1 MWVAALLI
9 GIALGG
15 AVGWLARR
23 GEVQALAAQ
32 VESER
37 AAAQANEAW
46 ERRFEQLSAKAL
58 RDNSES
64 FLQLAGAKFDPIQS
78 TLKAFDEHTRGLETA
93 REGAY
98 AQLTTQVQSL
108 AGAQQQLRS
117 ETGAL
122 VTALRAPGRSRPLG
136 RDAAQAHGRGR
147 GDARV
152 LRLRPAGERDR
163 GRPAAPSGPDR
174 EAARRP
180 QRRSSTRR
188 RRSRRCLDALDD
200 RLDDEAA
207 RREARRLQA
216 PRPRPRRPSSSAKS
230 YWQQFTPTPD
240 FVILFLPGESFYRTA
255 IQQDPELLELHASAR
270 VIIASPTTLITLLR
284 AIAVG
289 WREEKIAESARAVSE
304 LGRELYER
312 LATMVDHF
320 ARVGKGLDSAVQA
333 YNQTVGSLE
342 RRVLVSA
349 RRFPEHGDRDR
360 QADRRARAGRQ
371 VDAAAADDRAA
382 DAAAPPTRPSR

>member
-1 MWVAALLI
+1 MWIAALLI
-9 GIALGG
+9 GIAAGG
-15 AVGWLARR
+15 AVGWLLRR
-23 GEVQALAAQ
+23 GEIQALEAR

-37 AAAQANEAW
+37 AAVQANEEW

-93 REGAY
+93 RQGAY
-98 AQLTTQVQSL
+98 SQLTTQVQSL
-108 AGAQQQLRS
+108 ATAQQQLRS

-122 VTALRAPGRSRPLG
+122 VSALRAP
-136 RDAAQAHGRGR
+136 DVRGR
-147 GDARV
+147 WGEMQLKRTVEAAGMLEYCDFVRQESATGDGR
-152 LRLRPAGERDR
+152 RLRPDLIVKLPG
-163 GRPAAPSGPDR
+163 GRNVIVDAKTPLQAL
-174 EAARRP
+174 
-180 QRRSSTRR
+180 
-188 RRSRRCLDALDD
+188 LDSLDD
-200 RLDDEAA
+200 RLDDGQRAA
-207 RREARRLQA
+207 KLADFKRHVREHVAQL
-216 PRPRPRRPSSSAKS
+216 SAKS

-255 IQQDPELLELHASAR
+255 IQEDPELLDLHASAR

-320 ARVGKGLDSAVQA
+320 SRVGKGLDTAVQA

-349 RRFPEHGDRDR
+349 RRFPEHGIATGK
-360 QADRRARAGRQ
+360 QIAELVP
-371 VDAAAADDRAA
+371 VDKSTQQPQTIELPTRPAA
-382 DAAAPPTRPSR
+382 DAA

>member
-1 MWVAALLI
+1 MWIATLLI
-9 GIALGG
+9 GIAAGG
-15 AVGWLARR
+15 AVGWLLRR
-23 GEVQALAAQ
+23 GEVQALEAR

-37 AAAQANEAW
+37 AAAQANEEW

-93 REGAY
+93 RQGAY
-98 AQLTTQVQSL
+98 SQLTTQVQSL
-108 AGAQQQLRS
+108 ATAQQQLRS

-122 VTALRAPGRSRPLG
+122 VSALRAP
-136 RDAAQAHGRGR
+136 DVRGR
-147 GDARV
+147 WGEMQLKRTVEAAGMLEYCDFVRQESATEDGR
-152 LRLRPAGERDR
+152 RLRPDLIVKLPG
-163 GRPAAPSGPDR
+163 GRNVIVDAKTPLQAL
-174 EAARRP
+174 
-180 QRRSSTRR
+180 
-188 RRSRRCLDALDD
+188 LDSLDD
-200 RLDDEAA
+200 RLDDAQRAA
-207 RREARRLQA
+207 KLADFKRHVREHVAQL
-216 PRPRPRRPSSSAKS
+216 SAKS

-255 IQQDPELLELHASAR
+255 IQEDPELLDVHASAR

-320 ARVGKGLDSAVQA
+320 ANVGKRLDGAVQA

-349 RRFPEHGDRDR
+349 RKFPEHGIGTDR
-360 QADRRARAGRQ
+360 QIVELAP
-371 VDAAAADDRAA
+371 VDKSTQQPQTIELPTRSAA
-382 DAAAPPTRPSR
+382 DAA

>member
-1 MWVAALLI
+1 
-9 GIALGG
+9 
-15 AVGWLARR
+15 
-23 GEVQALAAQ
+23 VQALEAR

-37 AAAQANEAW
+37 AAVQANEEW

-93 REGAY
+93 RQGAY
-98 AQLTTQVQSL
+98 SQLTTQVQSL
-108 AGAQQQLRS
+108 ATAQQQLRS

-122 VTALRAPGRSRPLG
+122 VNALRAP
-136 RDAAQAHGRGR
+136 DVRGR
-147 GDARV
+147 WGEMQLKRTVEAAGMLEYCDFVRQESATEDGR
-152 LRLRPAGERDR
+152 RLRPDLIVKLPG
-163 GRPAAPSGPDR
+163 GRNVIVDAKTPLQAL
-174 EAARRP
+174 
-180 QRRSSTRR
+180 
-188 RRSRRCLDALDD
+188 LDSLDD
-200 RLDDEAA
+200 RLDDGQRAA
-207 RREARRLQA
+207 KLADFKRHVREHVAQL
-216 PRPRPRRPSSSAKS
+216 SAKS

-255 IQQDPELLELHASAR
+255 IQEDPGLLDLHASAR

-320 ARVGKGLDSAVQA
+320 SRVGKGLDTAVQA

-349 RRFPEHGDRDR
+349 RRFPEHGIATGK
-360 QADRRARAGRQ
+360 QIAELAP
-371 VDAAAADDRAA
+371 VDKSTQQPQTIELPTRPAA
-382 DAAAPPTRPSR
+382 DAA

>member
-1 MWVAALLI
+1 MWIAALLI

-15 AVGWLARR
+15 AVGWLLRR
-23 GEVQALAAQ
+23 GEVQALEAR

-37 AAAQANEAW
+37 TAAQANEQW

-64 FLQLAGAKFDPIQS
+64 FLQLAGAKFDPLQS
-78 TLKAFDEHTRGLETA
+78 TLKTLDEHTRGLETA
-93 REGAY
+93 RQGAY
-98 AQLTTQVQSL
+98 AELTTQVQSL

-122 VTALRAPGRSRPLG
+122 VTALRAP
-136 RDAAQAHGRGR
+136 DVRGR
-147 GDARV
+147 WGEMQLKRTVEAAGMLEYCDFVRQESATEDGR
-152 LRLRPAGERDR
+152 RLRPDLIVKLPG
-163 GRPAAPSGPDR
+163 GRNVIVDAKTPLQAL
-174 EAARRP
+174 
-180 QRRSSTRR
+180 
-188 RRSRRCLDALDD
+188 LDALDD
-200 RLDDEAA
+200 RLDEGQRTAKLADFKRHVRDHVAQ
-207 RREARRLQA
+207 L
-216 PRPRPRRPSSSAKS
+216 SAKS

-255 IQQDPELLELHASAR
+255 IQEDPALLDLHASAR

-320 ARVGKGLDSAVQA
+320 ARVGKGLDTAVQA

-349 RRFPEHGDRDR
+349 RRFPEHGIATGK
-360 QADRRARAGRQ
+360 QIAELAP
-371 VDAAAADDRAA
+371 VDKSTQQPQTIELPTRPAA
-382 DAAAPPTRPSR
+382 DAA

>member
-1 MWVAALLI
+1 MWIAALLI
-9 GIALGG
+9 GIAAGG
-15 AVGWLARR
+15 AVGWLLRR
-23 GEVQALAAQ
+23 GEVQALEAR

-37 AAAQANEAW
+37 AAAQANEEW

-93 REGAY
+93 RQGAY
-98 AQLTTQVQSL
+98 SQLTTQVQSL
-108 AGAQQQLRS
+108 ATAQQQLRS

-122 VTALRAPGRSRPLG
+122 VSALRAP
-136 RDAAQAHGRGR
+136 DVRGR
-147 GDARV
+147 WGEMQLKRTVEAAGMLEYCDFVRQESATEDGR
-152 LRLRPAGERDR
+152 RLRPDLIVKLPG
-163 GRPAAPSGPDR
+163 GRNVIVDAKTPLQAL
-174 EAARRP
+174 
-180 QRRSSTRR
+180 
-188 RRSRRCLDALDD
+188 LDALDD
-200 RLDDEAA
+200 RLDEGQRAA
-207 RREARRLQA
+207 KLTDFKRHVREHVAQL
-216 PRPRPRRPSSSAKS
+216 SAKS

-255 IQQDPELLELHASAR
+255 IQEDPGLLDLHASAR

-320 ARVGKGLDSAVQA
+320 ARVGKGLDTAVQA

-349 RRFPEHGDRDR
+349 RRFPEHGISTGK
-360 QADRRARAGRQ
+360 QIAELAP
-371 VDAAAADDRAA
+371 VDKSTQQPQTIELPTRPAA
-382 DAAAPPTRPSR
+382 DAA